1 MDSKKNGRKH
11 MAKEQKYLVEKAWLF
26 ADKIRVRFFIK
37 GSADA
42 LDMTFDYNEHPDVR
56 NNVEALASF
65 LGDKL
70 ERTLGG

>member
-1 MDSKKNGRKH
+1 MDSKKNGRQD
-11 MAKEQKYLVEKAWLF
+11 MAKEQKYLVEKAWMF
-26 ADKIRVRFFIK
+26 ADRIRVRFYIS

-56 NNVEALASF
+56 KNIEVLASF

-70 ERTLGG
+70 EQVLGG

>member
-1 MDSKKNGRKH
+1 